1 MRQDKANQLYARTY
15 RADKVRTMPETTTK
29 TPDAN
34 ETQQALA
41 SLEAINTQQAIDTL
55 KRIEGELNLELI
67 ERSDAIRAIL
77 IALITRQHGVLLGP
91 PGTGKSWLIVKVAKR
106 IATIAQNGNGLK
118 TFVRLITKTTQPEE
132 LFGPVSIAALKN
144 DQFKRVVT
152 NMLPEAELAFLD
164 EVFKGSSA
172 ILNTLLTIMNEREFD
187 NGTDRLSVPLI
198 SLFAASNEMPQGED
212 LNAMWD
218 RLVLRVMVDYTT
230 EPGFA
235 RLIRTAVAP
244 SIQTTLTKPELLAI
258 QDAVSQVPIPAST
271 YGAIETLRKDLL
283 KKGIIVSDRRWQWA
297 TTLLKGQAVLE
308 GRSAVEE
315 DDLMILKE
323 ALWSA
328 PEQRSDIGRMAARLA
343 NPLNAKAVELSD
355 QVESA
360 FVAFTDAQTNA
371 ANKNEQMNSAVD
383 TNLKMKDALEKLGR
397 LKEQA
402 EAQGR
407 PTTRIDKVIDE
418 VTAKHQQVCQVIL
431 G

>member
-1 MRQDKANQLYARTY
+1 MLD
-15 RADKVRTMPETTTK
+15 TTAK

-41 SLEAINTQQAIDTL
+41 TLEAINTQQAIDTL
-55 KRIEGELNLELI
+55 KRIEGELNIELI

-132 LFGPVSIAALKN
+132 LFGPVSIAALKT

-187 NGTDRLSVPLI
+187 NGTDRVSVPLI

-230 EPGFA
+230 ESGFA
-235 RLIRTAVAP
+235 RLIRTAAAP
-244 SIQTTLTKPELLAI
+244 SIQTTITKPELLAI
-258 QDAVSQVPIPAST
+258 QNAVSQVPIPAST

-308 GRSAVEE
+308 GRTAVEE

-383 TNLKMKDALEKLGR
+383 TNLKMKDALEKLAR

>member
-1 MRQDKANQLYARTY
+1 
-15 RADKVRTMPETTTK
+15 MPDITNTVSSS
-29 TPDAN
+29 
-34 ETQQALA
+34 ETQATLDT
-41 SLEAINTQQAIDTL
+41 LEAINTQEAIDTL
-55 KRIEGELNLELI
+55 KRIEGELNIEMI

-77 IALITRQHGVLLGP
+77 IALITRQHGVFLGP
-91 PGTGKSWLIVKVAKR
+91 PGTGKSWLVTKVARR
-106 IATIAQNGNGLK
+106 IAAIGQNGNGLK

-187 NGTDRLSVPLI
+187 NGTDRIPVPLI

-230 EPGFA
+230 ESGFA
-235 RLIRTAVAP
+235 SLIRKASAP
-244 SIQTTLTKPELLAI
+244 VINTTLTKLELLAI
-258 QDAVSQVPIPAST
+258 QDSVRRVSIPSGT
-271 YGAIETLRKDLL
+271 YGAIETLRKDLQR
-283 KKGIIVSDRRWQWA
+283 KGIIVSDRRWQWA
-297 TTLLKGQAVLE
+297 TTLLQGQAILE
-308 GRSAVEE
+308 GRATVEE

-328 PEQRSDIGRMAARLA
+328 PEQRSEIGRMAARLA
-343 NPLNAKAVELSD
+343 NPLNAKAVEFSD
-355 QVESA
+355 QVDSA
-360 FVAFTDAQTNA
+360 FTAFTEAQTNA
-371 ANKNEQMNSAVD
+371 QNQTEKMNSAVE
-383 TNLKMKDALEKLGR
+383 TNVKIKDVLEKLGR
-397 LKEQA
+397 LKQQA
-402 EAQGR
+402 EAQSR
-407 PTTRIDKVIDE
+407 PTTRIDRVIDE
-418 VTAKHQQVCQVIL
+418 VTAKQQQVCKVIL

>member
-1 MRQDKANQLYARTY
+1 MAK
-15 RADKVRTMPETTTK
+15 TTNML
-29 TPDAN
+29 DAID
-34 ETQQALA
+34 TDATLA
-41 SLEAINTQQAIDTL
+41 TLEATNTKEAIDTL
-55 KRIEGELNLELI
+55 KRIEGELNIELI

-77 IALITRQHGVLLGP
+77 IALITRQHGVFLGP
-91 PGTGKSWLIVKVAKR
+91 PGTGKSWLVTKVARR
-106 IATIAQNGNGLK
+106 IATIGLNGNGLK

-132 LFGPVSIAALKN
+132 LFGPVSIGALKN

-187 NGTDRLSVPLI
+187 NGTDRIPVPLI

-230 EPGFA
+230 ESGFA
-235 RLIRTAVAP
+235 RLIRTAAAP
-244 SIQTTLTKPELLAI
+244 VMNTTLTKPELLAI
-258 QDAVSQVPIPAST
+258 QDTVRQVSIPSST
-271 YGAIETLRKDLL
+271 YGAIETLRKDLQT
-283 KKGIIVSDRRWQWA
+283 KGIIVSDRRWQWA
-297 TTLLKGQAVLE
+297 TTLLQGQAVLE
-308 GRSAVEE
+308 GRTTVEE

-355 QVESA
+355 QVQSA
-360 FVAFTDAQTNA
+360 FASFTEAQKNA
-371 ANKNEQMNSAVD
+371 ANKTEQMNSAVE
-383 TNLKMKDALEKLGR
+383 TNVKIKDALEKLTR

-402 EAQGR
+402 QAQSR
-407 PTTRIDKVIDE
+407 PTARIDKVIDE
-418 VTAKHQQVCQVIL
+418 VTNKQQQVCQVIL

>member
-1 MRQDKANQLYARTY
+1 MPQTNMLYAIDTQ
-15 RADKVRTMPETTTK
+15 ATLDTPE
-29 TPDAN
+29 
-34 ETQQALA
+34 E
-41 SLEAINTQQAIDTL
+41 INAQQAIDTL
-55 KRIEGELNLELI
+55 KRIEGELNIEMI

-77 IALITRQHGVLLGP
+77 IALITRQHGVFLGP
-91 PGTGKSWLIVKVAKR
+91 PGTGKSWLVTRVARR
-106 IATIAQNGNGLK
+106 IATFGQNGNGLK

-132 LFGPVSIAALKN
+132 LFGPVSIGALKN

-187 NGTDRLSVPLI
+187 NGTDRIPVPLI

-230 EPGFA
+230 ESGFA
-235 RLIRTAVAP
+235 RLIRKAAAP
-244 SIQTTLTKPELLAI
+244 VINTTLTKPELLAI
-258 QDAVSQVPIPAST
+258 QDTVRQVSIPSST
-271 YGAIETLRKDLL
+271 YGAIETLRKDLQT
-283 KKGIIVSDRRWQWA
+283 KGIIVSDRRWQWA
-297 TTLLKGQAVLE
+297 TTLLQGQAVLE
-308 GRSAVEE
+308 GRTTVEE

-355 QVESA
+355 QVQSA
-360 FVAFTDAQTNA
+360 FASFTEAQKNA
-371 ANKNEQMNSAVD
+371 ANKTEQMNSAVE
-383 TNLKMKDALEKLGR
+383 TNVKIKDALEKLVR
-397 LKEQA
+397 LQEQA
-402 EAQGR
+402 QAQSR
-407 PTTRIDKVIDE
+407 PTARIDKVIEE
-418 VTAKHQQVCQVIL
+418 VTAKQQQVCQVIL

>member
-1 MRQDKANQLYARTY
+1 
-15 RADKVRTMPETTTK
+15 MPETT
-29 TPDAN
+29 N
-34 ETQQALA
+34 L
-41 SLEAINTQQAIDTL
+41 LEAIDTQPPLDSLHAINSQQAVDTL
-55 KRIEGELNLELI
+55 KRIEGELNIEMI

-77 IALITRQHGVLLGP
+77 IALITRQHGVFLGP
-91 PGTGKSWLIVKVAKR
+91 PGTGKSWLVTKVARR
-106 IATIAQNGNGLK
+106 IATIGQNANGLK

-187 NGTDRLSVPLI
+187 NGTDRLPVPLI

-230 EPGFA
+230 ESGFA

-244 SIQTTLTKPELLAI
+244 ILTTTLTKAELLAI
-258 QDAVSQVPIPAST
+258 QNTVRQVSIPSGT
-271 YGAIETLRKDLL
+271 FGAIETLRKDLQR
-283 KKGIIVSDRRWQWA
+283 KGIVVSDRRWQWA
-297 TTLLKGQAVLE
+297 TTLLQGQAVLE
-308 GRSAVEE
+308 GRAAVEE

-343 NPLNAKAVELSD
+343 NPLNAKAVELAD

-371 ANKNEQMNSAVD
+371 ANKNDQMNSAVD
-383 TNLKMKDALEKLGR
+383 TNLKIKDALEKLGR
-397 LKEQA
+397 VKEQA

-407 PTTRIDKVIDE
+407 PTTRIEKVIAE

>member
-1 MRQDKANQLYARTY
+1 MLD
-15 RADKVRTMPETTTK
+15 TTTK
-29 TPDAN
+29 TPNAN

-55 KRIEGELNLELI
+55 KRIEGELNIELI

-187 NGTDRLSVPLI
+187 NGTDRVSVPLI

-230 EPGFA
+230 ESGFA
-235 RLIRTAVAP
+235 RLIRTAAAP
-244 SIQTTLTKPELLAI
+244 LIQTTLAKAELVAI
-258 QDAVSQVPIPAST
+258 QDAVRQVPIPAST
-271 YGAIETLRKDLL
+271 YAAIETLRKDLQR
-283 KKGIIVSDRRWQWA
+283 KGIIVSDRRWQWA
-297 TTLLKGQAVLE
+297 TTLLQGQAVLE
-308 GRSAVEE
+308 SRAAVEE

-402 EAQGR
+402 EAQSR

>member
-1 MRQDKANQLYARTY
+1 
-15 RADKVRTMPETTTK
+15 MPETTNLL
-29 TPDAN
+29 DAID
-34 ETQQALA
+34 TQPTIDK
-41 SLEAINTQQAIDTL
+41 LEAINTKEAVDTL
-55 KRIEGELNLELI
+55 KRIEGELNIEMI

-77 IALITRQHGVLLGP
+77 IALITRQHGVFLGP
-91 PGTGKSWLIVKVAKR
+91 PGTGKSLLVTNLAKR
-106 IATIAQNGNGLK
+106 IGQNGKGLK

-144 DQFKRVVT
+144 DQFKRVLT
-152 NMLPEAELAFLD
+152 NMLPEAELVFAD

-187 NGTDRLSVPLI
+187 NGTDRIIVPLI
-198 SLFAASNEMPQGED
+198 SLFGASNELPQGDD

-218 RLVLRVMVDYTT
+218 RLVFRVMVDYTT
-230 EPGFA
+230 EPGFS
-235 RLIRTAVAP
+235 RLIRTATAP
-244 SIQTTLTKPELLAI
+244 VCNTTLTKPELIAI
-258 QDAVSQVPIPAST
+258 QDTVRQVSIPSGT
-271 YGAIETLRKDLL
+271 YGAIETLRKDL
-283 KKGIIVSDRRWQWA
+283 KAKGIIVSDRRWKWA
-297 TTLLKGQAVLE
+297 TTLLQGQAVLE
-308 GRSAVEE
+308 GRTAVEE

-360 FVAFTDAQTNA
+360 FSAFTEAQNIA
-371 ANKNEQMNSAVD
+371 ANKTEKMNSAVD
-383 TNLKMKDALEKLGR
+383 TNVKIKDALEKLGR

-402 EAQGR
+402 EAQSR
-407 PTTRIDKVIDE
+407 PTTRIERVIEE
-418 VTAKHQQVCQVIL
+418 VTAKQQQVCQVIL

>member
-1 MRQDKANQLYARTY
+1 
-15 RADKVRTMPETTTK
+15 MPQPTNMLE
-29 TPDAN
+29 AI
-34 ETQQALA
+34 ETQAA
-41 SLEAINTQQAIDTL
+41 IDTLEAINTKEAVDTL
-55 KRIEGELNLELI
+55 KRIEGELNIEMI

-77 IALITRQHGVLLGP
+77 IALITRQHGVFLGP
-91 PGTGKSWLIVKVAKR
+91 PGTGKSLLVTNLAKR
-106 IATIAQNGNGLK
+106 IGQNGKGLK

-144 DQFKRVVT
+144 DQFKRVLT
-152 NMLPEAELAFLD
+152 NMLPEAELVFAD

-187 NGTDRLSVPLI
+187 NGTDRIIVPLI
-198 SLFAASNEMPQGED
+198 SLFGASNELPQGDD

-218 RLVLRVMVDYTT
+218 RLVFRVMVDYTT
-230 EPGFA
+230 EPGFS
-235 RLIRTAVAP
+235 RLIRTATAP
-244 SIQTTLTKPELLAI
+244 VCNTTLTKPELIAI
-258 QDAVSQVPIPAST
+258 QDTVRQVSIPSGT
-271 YGAIETLRKDLL
+271 YGAIETLRKDL
-283 KKGIIVSDRRWQWA
+283 KAKGIIVSDRRWKWA
-297 TTLLKGQAVLE
+297 TTLLQGQAVLE
-308 GRSAVEE
+308 GRTAVEE

-360 FVAFTDAQTNA
+360 FSAFTEAQNIA
-371 ANKNEQMNSAVD
+371 ANKTEKMNSAVD
-383 TNLKMKDALEKLGR
+383 TNVKIKDALEKLGR

-402 EAQGR
+402 EAQSR
-407 PTTRIDKVIDE
+407 PTTRIERVIEE
-418 VTAKHQQVCQVIL
+418 VTAKQQQVCQVIL

>member
-1 MRQDKANQLYARTY
+1 MAK
-15 RADKVRTMPETTTK
+15 TTNML
-29 TPDAN
+29 DAID
-34 ETQQALA
+34 TDATLA
-41 SLEAINTQQAIDTL
+41 TLEATNTKEAIDTL
-55 KRIEGELNLELI
+55 KRIEGELNIELI

-77 IALITRQHGVLLGP
+77 IALITRQHGVFLGP
-91 PGTGKSWLIVKVAKR
+91 PGTGKSWLVTKVARR
-106 IATIAQNGNGLK
+106 IATIGLNGNGLK

-132 LFGPVSIAALKN
+132 LFGPVSIGALKN

-187 NGTDRLSVPLI
+187 NGTDRIPVPLI

-230 EPGFA
+230 ESGFA
-235 RLIRTAVAP
+235 RLIRTAAAP
-244 SIQTTLTKPELLAI
+244 VMNTTLTKPELLAI
-258 QDAVSQVPIPAST
+258 QDTVRQVSIPSST
-271 YGAIETLRKDLL
+271 YGAIETLRKDLQT
-283 KKGIIVSDRRWQWA
+283 KGIIVSDRRWQWA
-297 TTLLKGQAVLE
+297 TTLLQGQAVLE
-308 GRSAVEE
+308 GRTTVEE

-355 QVESA
+355 QVQSA
-360 FVAFTDAQTNA
+360 FASFTEAQKNA
-371 ANKNEQMNSAVD
+371 ANKTEQMNSAVE
-383 TNLKMKDALEKLGR
+383 TNVKIKDALEKLTR

-402 EAQGR
+402 QAQSR
-407 PTTRIDKVIDE
+407 PTARIDKVIHE
-418 VTAKHQQVCQVIL
+418 VTNKQQQVCQVIL

>member
-1 MRQDKANQLYARTY
+1 
-15 RADKVRTMPETTTK
+15 MPETT
-29 TPDAN
+29 N
-34 ETQQALA
+34 L
-41 SLEAINTQQAIDTL
+41 LEAIETQPPLDTLQAINSQQAVDTL
-55 KRIEGELNLELI
+55 KRIEGELNLEMI

-77 IALITRQHGVLLGP
+77 IALITRQHGVFLGP
-91 PGTGKSWLIVKVAKR
+91 PGTGKSWLVTKVARR
-106 IATIAQNGNGLK
+106 IATIGQNGNGLK

-187 NGTDRLSVPLI
+187 NGTDRLPVPLI

-230 EPGFA
+230 ESGFA

-244 SIQTTLTKPELLAI
+244 ILTTTLTKAELLAI
-258 QDAVSQVPIPAST
+258 QNTVRQVSIPSGT
-271 YGAIETLRKDLL
+271 YGAIETLRKDLQR
-283 KKGIIVSDRRWQWA
+283 KGIVVSDRRWQWA
-297 TTLLKGQAVLE
+297 TTLLQGQAVLE
-308 GRSAVEE
+308 GRAAVEE

-328 PEQRSDIGRMAARLA
+328 PEQRSEIGRMAARLA

-360 FVAFTDAQTNA
+360 FSAFTEAQSNA
-371 ANKNEQMNSAVD
+371 SNKTEQMNSAVE
-383 TNLKMKDALEKLGR
+383 TNVKIKDVLEKLDR
-397 LKEQA
+397 LKQQA
-402 EAQGR
+402 DAQGR
-407 PTTRIDKVIDE
+407 PTARIDRVIEE
-418 VTAKHQQVCQVIL
+418 VTTKQQEVCKVIL

>member
-1 MRQDKANQLYARTY
+1 MRD
-15 RADKVRTMPETTTK
+15 TTK

-41 SLEAINTQQAIDTL
+41 TLEAINTQQAIDTL
-55 KRIEGELNLELI
+55 KRIEGELNIELI

-132 LFGPVSIAALKN
+132 LFGPVSIAALKS

-187 NGTDRLSVPLI
+187 NGTDRVSVPLI

-230 EPGFA
+230 ESGFA
-235 RLIRTAVAP
+235 RLIRTAAAS
-244 SIQTTLTKPELLAI
+244 SIQTTLTKPELFAI
-258 QDAVSQVPIPAST
+258 QDAVRQVPIPAST

-283 KKGIIVSDRRWQWA
+283 RKGIIVSDRRWQWA
-297 TTLLKGQAVLE
+297 TTLLQGQAVLE

-383 TNLKMKDALEKLGR
+383 TNLKMKDALEKLAR

-407 PTTRIDKVIDE
+407 PTTRIDKIIDE

>member
-1 MRQDKANQLYARTY
+1 MAK
-15 RADKVRTMPETTTK
+15 TTNML
-29 TPDAN
+29 DAID
-34 ETQQALA
+34 TDATLA
-41 SLEAINTQQAIDTL
+41 TLEATNTKEAIDTL
-55 KRIEGELNLELI
+55 KRIEGELNIELI

-77 IALITRQHGVLLGP
+77 IALITRQHGVFLGP
-91 PGTGKSWLIVKVAKR
+91 PGTGKSWLVTKVARR
-106 IATIAQNGNGLK
+106 IATIGLNGNGLK

-132 LFGPVSIAALKN
+132 LFGPVSIGALKN

-187 NGTDRLSVPLI
+187 NGTDRIPVPLI

-230 EPGFA
+230 ESGFA
-235 RLIRTAVAP
+235 RLIRKAAAP
-244 SIQTTLTKPELLAI
+244 VINTTLTKPELLAI
-258 QDAVSQVPIPAST
+258 QDTVRQVSIPSST
-271 YGAIETLRKDLL
+271 YGAIETLRKDLQT
-283 KKGIIVSDRRWQWA
+283 KGIIVSDRRWQWA
-297 TTLLKGQAVLE
+297 TTLLQGQAVLE
-308 GRSAVEE
+308 GRTTVEE

-355 QVESA
+355 QVQSA
-360 FVAFTDAQTNA
+360 FASFTEAQKNA
-371 ANKNEQMNSAVD
+371 ANKTEQMNSAVE
-383 TNLKMKDALEKLGR
+383 TNVKIKDALEKLVR
-397 LKEQA
+397 LQEQA
-402 EAQGR
+402 QAQSR
-407 PTTRIDKVIDE
+407 PTARIDKVIEE
-418 VTAKHQQVCQVIL
+418 VTAKQQQVCQVIL

>member
-1 MRQDKANQLYARTY
+1 
-15 RADKVRTMPETTTK
+15 MPDITNTVSSS
-29 TPDAN
+29 D
-34 ETQQALA
+34 TQATLDT
-41 SLEAINTQQAIDTL
+41 LEAINTQEAIDTL
-55 KRIEGELNLELI
+55 KRIEGELNIEMI

-77 IALITRQHGVLLGP
+77 IALITRQHGVFLGP
-91 PGTGKSWLIVKVAKR
+91 PGTGKSWLVTKVARR
-106 IATIAQNGNGLK
+106 IAAIGQNGNGLK

-187 NGTDRLSVPLI
+187 NGTDRIPVPLI

-230 EPGFA
+230 ESGFA
-235 RLIRTAVAP
+235 SLIRKASAP
-244 SIQTTLTKPELLAI
+244 VINTTLTKLELLAI
-258 QDAVSQVPIPAST
+258 QDSVRRVSIPSGT
-271 YGAIETLRKDLL
+271 YGAIETLRKDLQR
-283 KKGIIVSDRRWQWA
+283 KGIIVSDRRWQWA
-297 TTLLKGQAVLE
+297 TTLLQGQAILE
-308 GRSAVEE
+308 GRATVEE

-328 PEQRSDIGRMAARLA
+328 PEQRSEIGRMAARLA
-343 NPLNAKAVELSD
+343 NPLNAKAVEFSD
-355 QVESA
+355 QVDSA
-360 FVAFTDAQTNA
+360 FTAFTEAQTNA
-371 ANKNEQMNSAVD
+371 QNQTEKMNSAVE
-383 TNLKMKDALEKLGR
+383 TNVKIKDVLEKLGR
-397 LKEQA
+397 LKQQA
-402 EAQGR
+402 EAQSR
-407 PTTRIDKVIDE
+407 PTTRIDRVIDE
-418 VTAKHQQVCQVIL
+418 VTAKQQQVCKVIL

>member
-1 MRQDKANQLYARTY
+1 
-15 RADKVRTMPETTTK
+15 MPDITNTVSSS
-29 TPDAN
+29 
-34 ETQQALA
+34 ETQATLDT
-41 SLEAINTQQAIDTL
+41 LEAINTQEAIDTL
-55 KRIEGELNLELI
+55 KRIEGELNIEMI

-77 IALITRQHGVLLGP
+77 IALITRQHGVFLGP
-91 PGTGKSWLIVKVAKR
+91 PGTGKSWLVTKVARR
-106 IATIAQNGNGLK
+106 IAAIGQNGNGLK

-187 NGTDRLSVPLI
+187 NGTDRIPVPLI

-230 EPGFA
+230 ESGFA
-235 RLIRTAVAP
+235 SLIRKASAP
-244 SIQTTLTKPELLAI
+244 VINTPLTNLELLAI
-258 QDAVSQVPIPAST
+258 QDSVRRVSIPSGT
-271 YGAIETLRKDLL
+271 YGAIETLRKDLQR
-283 KKGIIVSDRRWQWA
+283 KGIIVSDRRWQWA
-297 TTLLKGQAVLE
+297 TTLLQGQAVLE
-308 GRSAVEE
+308 GRATVEE

-328 PEQRSDIGRMAARLA
+328 PEQRSEIGRMAARLA
-343 NPLNAKAVELSD
+343 NPLNAKAVEFSD
-355 QVESA
+355 QVDSA
-360 FVAFTDAQTNA
+360 FTAFTEAQTNA
-371 ANKNEQMNSAVD
+371 QNQTEKMNSAVE
-383 TNLKMKDALEKLGR
+383 TNVKIKDVLEKLGR
-397 LKEQA
+397 LKQQA
-402 EAQGR
+402 EAQSR
-407 PTTRIDKVIDE
+407 PTTRIDRVIDE
-418 VTAKHQQVCQVIL
+418 VTAKQQQVCKVIL

>member
-1 MRQDKANQLYARTY
+1 
-15 RADKVRTMPETTTK
+15 MPDITNTVSSS
-29 TPDAN
+29 
-34 ETQQALA
+34 ETQATLDT
-41 SLEAINTQQAIDTL
+41 LEAINTQEAIDTL
-55 KRIEGELNLELI
+55 KRIEGELNIEMI

-77 IALITRQHGVLLGP
+77 LALITRQHGVFLGP
-91 PGTGKSWLIVKVAKR
+91 PGTGKSWLVTKVAKR
-106 IATIAQNGNGLK
+106 IAAIGQNGNGLK

-187 NGTDRLSVPLI
+187 NGTDRIPVPLI

-230 EPGFA
+230 ESGFA
-235 RLIRTAVAP
+235 SLIRKASAP
-244 SIQTTLTKPELLAI
+244 VTNTTLTKLELLAI
-258 QDAVSQVPIPAST
+258 QDSVRRVSIPSGT
-271 YGAIETLRKDLL
+271 YGAIETLRKDLQR
-283 KKGIIVSDRRWQWA
+283 KGIIVSDRRWQWA
-297 TTLLKGQAVLE
+297 TTLLQGQAVLE
-308 GRSAVEE
+308 GRATVEE

-328 PEQRSDIGRMAARLA
+328 PEQRSEIGRMAARLA
-343 NPLNAKAVELSD
+343 NPLNAKAVEFSD
-355 QVESA
+355 QVDSA
-360 FVAFTDAQTNA
+360 FTAFTEAQTNA
-371 ANKNEQMNSAVD
+371 QNQTEKMNSAVE
-383 TNLKMKDALEKLGR
+383 TNVKIKDVLEKLGR
-397 LKEQA
+397 LKQQA
-402 EAQGR
+402 EAQSR
-407 PTTRIDKVIDE
+407 PTTRIDRVIDE
-418 VTAKHQQVCQVIL
+418 VTAKQQQVCKVIL

>member
-1 MRQDKANQLYARTY
+1 MPQTNMLYAIDTQ
-15 RADKVRTMPETTTK
+15 ATLDTPE
-29 TPDAN
+29 
-34 ETQQALA
+34 E
-41 SLEAINTQQAIDTL
+41 INAQQAIDTL
-55 KRIEGELNLELI
+55 KRIEGELNIEMI

-77 IALITRQHGVLLGP
+77 IALITRQHGVFLGP
-91 PGTGKSWLIVKVAKR
+91 PGTGKSWLVTRVARR
-106 IATIAQNGNGLK
+106 IATFGQNSNGLK

-132 LFGPVSIAALKN
+132 LFGPVSIGALKN

-187 NGTDRLSVPLI
+187 NGTDRIPVPLI

-230 EPGFA
+230 ESGFA
-235 RLIRTAVAP
+235 RLIRKAAAP
-244 SIQTTLTKPELLAI
+244 VINTTLTKPELLAI
-258 QDAVSQVPIPAST
+258 QDTVRQVSIPSST
-271 YGAIETLRKDLL
+271 YGAIETLRKDLQT
-283 KKGIIVSDRRWQWA
+283 KGIIVSDRRWQWA
-297 TTLLKGQAVLE
+297 TTLLQGQAVLE
-308 GRSAVEE
+308 GRTTVEE

-355 QVESA
+355 QVQSA
-360 FVAFTDAQTNA
+360 FASFTEAQKNA
-371 ANKNEQMNSAVD
+371 ANKTEQMNSAVE
-383 TNLKMKDALEKLGR
+383 TNVKIKDALEKLVR
-397 LKEQA
+397 LQEQA
-402 EAQGR
+402 QAQSR
-407 PTTRIDKVIDE
+407 PTARIDKVIEE
-418 VTAKHQQVCQVIL
+418 VTAKQQQVCQVIL

>member
-1 MRQDKANQLYARTY
+1 
-15 RADKVRTMPETTTK
+15 MPETNLL
-29 TPDAN
+29 DAID
-34 ETQQALA
+34 TQPTIDK
-41 SLEAINTQQAIDTL
+41 LEAINTKEAVDTL
-55 KRIEGELNLELI
+55 KRIEGELNIEMI

-77 IALITRQHGVLLGP
+77 IALITRQHGVFLGP
-91 PGTGKSWLIVKVAKR
+91 PGTGKSLLVTNLAKR
-106 IATIAQNGNGLK
+106 IGQNGKGLK

-144 DQFKRVVT
+144 DEFKRVLT
-152 NMLPEAELAFLD
+152 NMLPEAELVFAD

-187 NGTDRLSVPLI
+187 NGTERIIVPLI
-198 SLFAASNEMPQGED
+198 SLFGASNELPQGDD

-218 RLVLRVMVDYTT
+218 RLVFRVMVDYTT
-230 EPGFA
+230 EPGFS
-235 RLIRTAVAP
+235 RLIRTATAP
-244 SIQTTLTKPELLAI
+244 VCNTTLTKPELIAI
-258 QDAVSQVPIPAST
+258 QDTVRQVSIPSGT
-271 YGAIETLRKDLL
+271 YGAIETLRKDL
-283 KKGIIVSDRRWQWA
+283 KTKGIIVSDRRWKWA
-297 TTLLKGQAVLE
+297 TTLLQGQAVLE
-308 GRSAVEE
+308 GRTAVEE

-360 FVAFTDAQTNA
+360 FSAFTEAQNNA
-371 ANKNEQMNSAVD
+371 ANKTEKMNSAVD
-383 TNLKMKDALEKLGR
+383 TNVKIKDALEKLGR

-402 EAQGR
+402 EAQSR
-407 PTTRIDKVIDE
+407 PTTRIERVIEE
-418 VTAKHQQVCQVIL
+418 VTAKQQQVCQVIL

>member
-1 MRQDKANQLYARTY
+1 MPQTNMLYAIDTQ
-15 RADKVRTMPETTTK
+15 ATLDTPE
-29 TPDAN
+29 
-34 ETQQALA
+34 E
-41 SLEAINTQQAIDTL
+41 INTQEAIDTL
-55 KRIEGELNLELI
+55 KRIEGELNIEMI
-67 ERSDAIRAIL
+67 ERPDAIRAIL
-77 IALITRQHGVLLGP
+77 IALITRQHGVFLGP
-91 PGTGKSWLIVKVAKR
+91 PGTGKSWLITKVARR
-106 IATIAQNGNGLK
+106 IATFGQNGSGLK

-132 LFGPVSIAALKN
+132 LFGPVSIGALKN

-187 NGTDRLSVPLI
+187 NGTDRIPVPLI

-230 EPGFA
+230 DSGFA
-235 RLIRTAVAP
+235 RLIRTAAAP
-244 SIQTTLTKPELLAI
+244 VMNTTLTKPELLAI
-258 QDAVSQVPIPAST
+258 QDTVRQVAIPSTT
-271 YGAIETLRKDLL
+271 YGAIETLRKDLRT
-283 KKGIIVSDRRWQWA
+283 KGIIVSDRRWQWA
-297 TTLLKGQAVLE
+297 TTLLQGQAILE
-308 GRSAVEE
+308 GRTTVEE

-360 FVAFTDAQTNA
+360 FASFTEAQNNATN
-371 ANKNEQMNSAVD
+371 KTDQMNSAVE
-383 TNLKMKDALEKLGR
+383 TNVKIKDALVHLGR
-397 LKEQA
+397 LQEQA
-402 EAQGR
+402 QAQGR
-407 PTTRIDKVIDE
+407 PTARIDRVIEE
-418 VTAKHQQVCQVIL
+418 VTAKQQQVCQVIL

>member
-1 MRQDKANQLYARTY
+1 
-15 RADKVRTMPETTTK
+15 MPDITNTVSSS
-29 TPDAN
+29 D
-34 ETQQALA
+34 TQATLDT
-41 SLEAINTQQAIDTL
+41 LEAINTQEAIDTL
-55 KRIEGELNLELI
+55 KRIEGELNIEMI

-77 IALITRQHGVLLGP
+77 LALITRQHGVFLGP
-91 PGTGKSWLIVKVAKR
+91 PGTGKSWLVTKVARR
-106 IATIAQNGNGLK
+106 IAAIGQNGNGLK

-187 NGTDRLSVPLI
+187 NGTDRIPVPLI

-230 EPGFA
+230 ESGFA
-235 RLIRTAVAP
+235 TLIRKASAP
-244 SIQTTLTKPELLAI
+244 VINTTLTKLELLAI
-258 QDAVSQVPIPAST
+258 QDSVRRVSIPSGT
-271 YGAIETLRKDLL
+271 YGAIETLRKDLQR
-283 KKGIIVSDRRWQWA
+283 KGIIVSDRRWQWA
-297 TTLLKGQAVLE
+297 TTLLQGQAVLE
-308 GRSAVEE
+308 GRATVEE

-328 PEQRSDIGRMAARLA
+328 PEQRSEIGRMAARLA
-343 NPLNAKAVELSD
+343 NPLNAKAVEFSD
-355 QVESA
+355 QVDSA
-360 FVAFTDAQTNA
+360 FTAFTEAQTNA
-371 ANKNEQMNSAVD
+371 QNQTEKMNSAVE
-383 TNLKMKDALEKLGR
+383 TNVKIKDVLEKLGR
-397 LKEQA
+397 LKQQA
-402 EAQGR
+402 EAQSR
-407 PTTRIDKVIDE
+407 PTTRIDRVIDE
-418 VTAKHQQVCQVIL
+418 VTTKQQQVCKVIL

>member
-1 MRQDKANQLYARTY
+1 
-15 RADKVRTMPETTTK
+15 MPETT
-29 TPDAN
+29 N
-34 ETQQALA
+34 L
-41 SLEAINTQQAIDTL
+41 LEAIETQPAVDQAINSQQAVDTL
-55 KRIEGELNLELI
+55 KRIEGELNIEMI

-77 IALITRQHGVLLGP
+77 IALITRQHGVFLGP
-91 PGTGKSWLIVKVAKR
+91 PGTGKSWLVTKLARR
-106 IATIAQNGNGLK
+106 IATIGQNGNGLK

-187 NGTDRLSVPLI
+187 NGIDRLPVPLI

-230 EPGFA
+230 ESGFA

-244 SIQTTLTKPELLAI
+244 ILTTTLTKAELLAI
-258 QDAVSQVPIPAST
+258 QNTVRQVSIPSGT
-271 YGAIETLRKDLL
+271 YGAIETLRKDLQR
-283 KKGIIVSDRRWQWA
+283 KGIIVSDRRWQWA
-297 TTLLKGQAVLE
+297 TTLLQGQAVLE
-308 GRSAVEE
+308 GRAAVEE

-328 PEQRSDIGRMAARLA
+328 PEQRSEIGRMAARLA

-360 FVAFTDAQTNA
+360 FSAFTEAQSNA
-371 ANKNEQMNSAVD
+371 SNKTEQMNSAVE
-383 TNLKMKDALEKLGR
+383 TNVKIKDVLEKLDR
-397 LKEQA
+397 LRQQA
-402 EAQGR
+402 DAQGR
-407 PTTRIDKVIDE
+407 PTARIDRVVEE
-418 VTAKHQQVCQVIL
+418 VTTKQQEVCKVIL

>member
-1 MRQDKANQLYARTY
+1 MAK
-15 RADKVRTMPETTTK
+15 TTNML
-29 TPDAN
+29 DAID
-34 ETQQALA
+34 TDATLA
-41 SLEAINTQQAIDTL
+41 TLEATNTKEAIDTL
-55 KRIEGELNLELI
+55 KRIEGELNIELI

-77 IALITRQHGVLLGP
+77 IALITRQHGVFLGP
-91 PGTGKSWLIVKVAKR
+91 PGTGKSWLVTKVARR
-106 IATIAQNGNGLK
+106 IATIGLNGNGLK

-132 LFGPVSIAALKN
+132 LFGPVSIGALKN

-187 NGTDRLSVPLI
+187 NGTDRIPVPLI

-230 EPGFA
+230 ESGFA
-235 RLIRTAVAP
+235 RLIRKAAAP
-244 SIQTTLTKPELLAI
+244 VINTTLTKPELLAI
-258 QDAVSQVPIPAST
+258 QDTVRQVSIPSST
-271 YGAIETLRKDLL
+271 YGAIETLRKDLQT
-283 KKGIIVSDRRWQWA
+283 KGIIVSDRRWQWA
-297 TTLLKGQAVLE
+297 TTLLQGQAVLE
-308 GRSAVEE
+308 GRTTVEE

-355 QVESA
+355 QVQSA
-360 FVAFTDAQTNA
+360 FASFTEAQKNA
-371 ANKNEQMNSAVD
+371 ANKTEQMNSAVE
-383 TNLKMKDALEKLGR
+383 TNVKIKDALEKLTR

-402 EAQGR
+402 QAQSR
-407 PTTRIDKVIDE
+407 PTARIDKVIDE
-418 VTAKHQQVCQVIL
+418 VTNKQQQVCQVIL

>member
-1 MRQDKANQLYARTY
+1 MPQTNMLYAIDTQ
-15 RADKVRTMPETTTK
+15 ATLDTPE
-29 TPDAN
+29 
-34 ETQQALA
+34 E
-41 SLEAINTQQAIDTL
+41 INAQQAIDTL
-55 KRIEGELNLELI
+55 KRIEGELNIEMI
-67 ERSDAIRAIL
+67 ERSDSIRAIL
-77 IALITRQHGVLLGP
+77 IALITRQHGVFLGP
-91 PGTGKSWLIVKVAKR
+91 PGTGKSWLVTRVARR
-106 IATIAQNGNGLK
+106 IATFGQNGNGLK

-132 LFGPVSIAALKN
+132 LFGPVSIGALKN

-187 NGTDRLSVPLI
+187 NGTDRIPVPLI

-230 EPGFA
+230 ESGFA
-235 RLIRTAVAP
+235 RLIRKAAAP
-244 SIQTTLTKPELLAI
+244 VINTTLTKPELLAI
-258 QDAVSQVPIPAST
+258 QDTVRQVSIPSST
-271 YGAIETLRKDLL
+271 YGAIETLRKDLQT
-283 KKGIIVSDRRWQWA
+283 KGIIVSDRRWQWA
-297 TTLLKGQAVLE
+297 TTLLQGQAVLE
-308 GRSAVEE
+308 GRTTVEE

-355 QVESA
+355 QVQSA
-360 FVAFTDAQTNA
+360 FASFTEAQKNA
-371 ANKNEQMNSAVD
+371 ANKTEQMNSAVE
-383 TNLKMKDALEKLGR
+383 TNVKIKDALEKLVR
-397 LKEQA
+397 LQEQA
-402 EAQGR
+402 QAQSR
-407 PTTRIDKVIDE
+407 PTARIDKVIEE
-418 VTAKHQQVCQVIL
+418 VTAKQQQVCQVIL

>member
-1 MRQDKANQLYARTY
+1 
-15 RADKVRTMPETTTK
+15 MPETTTNLL
-29 TPDAN
+29 DAIDP
-34 ETQQALA
+34 QATLDT
-41 SLEAINTQQAIDTL
+41 LEAINAKEAIDTL
-55 KRIEGELNLELI
+55 KRIEGELNIEMI

-77 IALITRQHGVLLGP
+77 IALITRQHGVFLGP
-91 PGTGKSWLIVKVAKR
+91 PGTGKSWLVTKVARR
-106 IATIAQNGNGLK
+106 IAAIGQHGNGLK
-118 TFVRLITKTTQPEE
+118 TFIRLITKTTQPEE
-132 LFGPVSIAALKN
+132 LFGPVSISALKN
-144 DQFKRVVT
+144 DEFKRVVT

-187 NGTDRLSVPLI
+187 NGTHRLPVPLI

-230 EPGFA
+230 ESGFA
-235 RLIRTAVAP
+235 RLIRTAAAP
-244 SIQTTLTKPELLAI
+244 VTNTTLTKPELLAI
-258 QDAVSQVPIPAST
+258 QDTVRQVSIPSGT
-271 YGAIETLRKDLL
+271 YGAIETLRKDLQR
-283 KKGIIVSDRRWQWA
+283 KGIIVSDRRWQWA
-297 TTLLKGQAVLE
+297 TTLLQGQAVLE
-308 GRSAVEE
+308 GRTVVEE

-360 FVAFTDAQTNA
+360 FSAFTEAQNNA
-371 ANKNEQMNSAVD
+371 ANQTDKMNSAVD
-383 TNLKMKDALEKLGR
+383 TNVKIRDALEKLGR

-402 EAQGR
+402 EAQSR
-407 PTTRIDKVIDE
+407 PTTRIERVIEE
-418 VTAKHQQVCQVIL
+418 VTAKQQQVCQVIL

>member
-1 MRQDKANQLYARTY
+1 
-15 RADKVRTMPETTTK
+15 MPETTNLL
-29 TPDAN
+29 DAID
-34 ETQQALA
+34 TQPTIDK
-41 SLEAINTQQAIDTL
+41 LEAINTKEAVDTL
-55 KRIEGELNLELI
+55 KRIEGELNIEMI

-77 IALITRQHGVLLGP
+77 IALITRQHGVFLGP
-91 PGTGKSWLIVKVAKR
+91 PGTGKSLLVTNLAKR
-106 IATIAQNGNGLK
+106 IGQNGKGLK

-144 DQFKRVVT
+144 DQFKRVLT
-152 NMLPEAELAFLD
+152 NMLPEAELVFAD

-187 NGTDRLSVPLI
+187 NGTDRIIVPLI
-198 SLFAASNEMPQGED
+198 SLFAASNELPQGDD

-218 RLVLRVMVDYTT
+218 RLVFRVMVDYTT
-230 EPGFA
+230 EPGFS
-235 RLIRTAVAP
+235 RLIRTATAP
-244 SIQTTLTKPELLAI
+244 VCNTTLTKPELIAI
-258 QDAVSQVPIPAST
+258 QDTVRQVSIPSGT
-271 YGAIETLRKDLL
+271 YGAIETLRKDL
-283 KKGIIVSDRRWQWA
+283 KAKGIIVSDRRWKWA
-297 TTLLKGQAVLE
+297 TTLLQGQAVLE
-308 GRSAVEE
+308 GRTAVEE

-360 FVAFTDAQTNA
+360 FSAFTEAQNIA
-371 ANKNEQMNSAVD
+371 ANKTEKMNSAVD
-383 TNLKMKDALEKLGR
+383 TNVKIKDALEKLGR

-402 EAQGR
+402 EAQSR
-407 PTTRIDKVIDE
+407 PTTRIERVIEE
-418 VTAKHQQVCQVIL
+418 VTAKQQQVCQVIL

>member
-1 MRQDKANQLYARTY
+1 
-15 RADKVRTMPETTTK
+15 MPETTNLL
-29 TPDAN
+29 DAID
-34 ETQQALA
+34 TQPTIDK
-41 SLEAINTQQAIDTL
+41 LEAINTKEAVDTL
-55 KRIEGELNLELI
+55 KRIEGELNIEMI

-77 IALITRQHGVLLGP
+77 IALITRQHGVFLGP
-91 PGTGKSWLIVKVAKR
+91 PGTGKSLLVTNLAKR
-106 IATIAQNGNGLK
+106 IGQNGKGLK

-144 DQFKRVVT
+144 DQFKRVLT
-152 NMLPEAELAFLD
+152 NMLPEAELVFAD

-187 NGTDRLSVPLI
+187 NGTDRIIVPLI
-198 SLFAASNEMPQGED
+198 SLFGASNELPQGDD

-218 RLVLRVMVDYTT
+218 RLVFRVMVDYTT
-230 EPGFA
+230 EPGFS
-235 RLIRTAVAP
+235 RLIRTATAP
-244 SIQTTLTKPELLAI
+244 VCNTTLTKPELIAI
-258 QDAVSQVPIPAST
+258 QDTVRQVSIPSGT
-271 YGAIETLRKDLL
+271 YGAIETLRKDL
-283 KKGIIVSDRRWQWA
+283 KTKGIIVSDRRWKWA
-297 TTLLKGQAVLE
+297 TTLLQGQAVLE
-308 GRSAVEE
+308 GRTAVEE

-360 FVAFTDAQTNA
+360 FSAFTEAQNNA
-371 ANKNEQMNSAVD
+371 ANKTEKMNSAVD
-383 TNLKMKDALEKLGR
+383 TNVKIKDALEKLGR

-402 EAQGR
+402 EAQSR
-407 PTTRIDKVIDE
+407 PTTRIERVIEE
-418 VTAKHQQVCQVIL
+418 VTAKQQQVCQVIL

>member
-1 MRQDKANQLYARTY
+1 
-15 RADKVRTMPETTTK
+15 MPDITNTITS
-29 TPDAN
+29 N
-34 ETQQALA
+34 ETQATLDT
-41 SLEAINTQQAIDTL
+41 LEAINTKEAIDTL
-55 KRIEGELNLELI
+55 KRIEGELNLEMI

-77 IALITRQHGVLLGP
+77 IALITRQHGVFLGP
-91 PGTGKSWLIVKVAKR
+91 PGTGKSWLITKVARR
-106 IATIAQNGNGLK
+106 IAAIGQNGNGLK

-187 NGTDRLSVPLI
+187 NGTDRIPVPLI

-230 EPGFA
+230 ESGFA
-235 RLIRTAVAP
+235 RLIRTATAP
-244 SIQTTLTKPELLAI
+244 VTNTTLTKPELLAI
-258 QDAVSQVPIPAST
+258 QDTVRRVSIPSST
-271 YGAIETLRKDLL
+271 YGAIETLRKDLQT
-283 KKGIIVSDRRWQWA
+283 KGIVVSDRRWQWA
-297 TTLLKGQAVLE
+297 TTLLQGQAVLE
-308 GRSAVEE
+308 GRTAVEE

-343 NPLNAKAVELSD
+343 NPLNAKAVEFSD
-355 QVESA
+355 QVDSA
-360 FVAFTDAQTNA
+360 FTAFTEAQSNA
-371 ANKNEQMNSAVD
+371 QNQTEKMNSAVE
-383 TNLKMKDALEKLGR
+383 TNVKIKDVLEKLGR
-397 LKEQA
+397 LKQQA
-402 EAQGR
+402 EAQSR
-407 PTTRIDKVIDE
+407 PTARIDRVINE
-418 VTAKHQQVCQVIL
+418 VTAKQQEVCKVIL

>member
-1 MRQDKANQLYARTY
+1 MPQTNMLYAIDTQ
-15 RADKVRTMPETTTK
+15 ATLDTPE
-29 TPDAN
+29 
-34 ETQQALA
+34 E
-41 SLEAINTQQAIDTL
+41 INAQQAIDTL
-55 KRIEGELNLELI
+55 KRIEGELNIEMI

-77 IALITRQHGVLLGP
+77 IALITRQHGVFLGP
-91 PGTGKSWLIVKVAKR
+91 PGTGKSWLVTRVARR
-106 IATIAQNGNGLK
+106 IATFGQNGNGLK

-132 LFGPVSIAALKN
+132 LFGPVSIGALKN

-187 NGTDRLSVPLI
+187 NGTDRIPVPLI

-230 EPGFA
+230 ESGFA
-235 RLIRTAVAP
+235 RLIRKAAAP
-244 SIQTTLTKPELLAI
+244 VINTTLTKPELLAI
-258 QDAVSQVPIPAST
+258 QDTVRQVSIPSGT
-271 YGAIETLRKDLL
+271 YGAIETLRKDLQR
-283 KKGIIVSDRRWQWA
+283 KGIIVSDRRWQWA
-297 TTLLKGQAVLE
+297 TALLQGQAVLE
-308 GRSAVEE
+308 GRTVVEE

-360 FVAFTDAQTNA
+360 FSAFTEAQNNA
-371 ANKNEQMNSAVD
+371 ANKTEKMNSAVD
-383 TNLKMKDALEKLGR
+383 TNVKIKDALEKLGR

-402 EAQGR
+402 EAQSR
-407 PTTRIDKVIDE
+407 PTTRIDKVIEE
-418 VTAKHQQVCQVIL
+418 VTAKQQQVCQVIL